1 MLSRG
6 AICVDYRELAA
17 EFFKDLHSLRKA
29 RPQKHIS
36 ESLRGEAFALQYIAF
51 HDGPVLPGEISGE
64 MGISS
69 ARIAA
74 ALNSLEKK
82 GLVTRRI
89 DPEDRRRILV
99 ELTEQGAAQ
108 AQEHTEEVL
117 NNITLMLSQL
127 DEHDAREYVRITAIL
142 AKKVRGCDR

>member
-1 MLSRG
+1 MD
-6 AICVDYRELAA
+6 VDYRELAT
-17 EFFKDLHSLRKA
+17 EFFRDLHSLRKA
-29 RPQKHIS
+29 RPQQHIS
-36 ESLRGEAFALQYIAF
+36 ESLRGEAFALQYIAH

-82 GLVTRRI
+82 GLVMRRI
-89 DPEDRRRILV
+89 DPDDRRRILV
-99 ELTEQGAAQ
+99 TLTQQGTEQARA
-108 AQEHTEEVL
+108 HTEELL
-117 NNITLMLSQL
+117 NNITQMLSVL

-142 AKKVRGCDR
+142 AKHMKGCDK

>member
-1 MLSRG
+1 M
-6 AICVDYRELAA
+6 DYRKLAV
-17 EFFKDLHSLRKA
+17 EFFKDLHSLKKA

-36 ESLRGEAFALQYIAF
+36 ESLRGEAFAMQYIAH
-51 HDGPVLPGEISGE
+51 HDGPVLPGEISNE
-64 MGISS
+64 MDISS

-99 ELTEQGAAQ
+99 ELTELGQEQ
-108 AQEHTEEVL
+108 AHKHTEEILDNITQMLSVL
-117 NNITLMLSQL
+117 N
-127 DEHDAREYVRITAIL
+127 EEDAREYVRITSIL
-142 AKKVRGCDR
+142 AKHMEGCGK

>member
-1 MLSRG
+1 M
-6 AICVDYRELAA
+6 DYRELAA

-99 ELTEQGAAQ
+99 ELTELGTAQ

-117 NNITLMLSQL
+117 SNITQMLSQL
-127 DEHDAREYVRITAIL
+127 SEHDAREYVRITAIL
-142 AKKVRGCDR
+142 AKQMKGCDR

>member
-1 MLSRG
+1 
-6 AICVDYRELAA
+6 VDYRELAA

-117 NNITLMLSQL
+117 NNITIMLSQL

-142 AKKVRGCDR
+142 AKSIKGCGK

>member
-1 MLSRG
+1 M
-6 AICVDYRELAA
+6 DYRELAA
-17 EFFKDLHSLRKA
+17 AFFKDLHSLKKA

-36 ESLRGEAFALQYIAF
+36 ESLRGETFALQYIAF

-89 DPEDRRRILV
+89 DPDDRRRILV
-99 ELTEQGAAQ
+99 ELTELGKEQ
-108 AQEHTEEVL
+108 ARKHTEEIL
-117 NNITLMLSQL
+117 DNITQMFSVLS
-127 DEHDAREYVRITAIL
+127 EKDAREYVRITAIL
-142 AKKVRGCDR
+142 AKNMKGCGK

>member
-1 MLSRG
+1 M
-6 AICVDYRELAA
+6 DYRELAA

-99 ELTEQGAAQ
+99 ELTELGKEQ
-108 AQEHTEEVL
+108 ARKHTEEIL
-117 NNITLMLSQL
+117 DNITQILSVL
-127 DEHDAREYVRITAIL
+127 SEEDAREYVRITSIL
-142 AKKVRGCDR
+142 AKHMKGCGE

>member
-1 MLSRG
+1 ME
-6 AICVDYRELAA
+6 YRELAV
-17 EFFKDLHSLRKA
+17 EFFKDLHSLKKV

-36 ESLRGEAFALQYIAF
+36 ESLRGEAFALQYIAY
-51 HDGPVLPGEISGE
+51 HNGPVLPGEISDE

-99 ELTEQGAAQ
+99 ELTELGQEQ
-108 AQEHTEEVL
+108 ARRHTEEIL
-117 NNITLMLSQL
+117 NNITQMLSALSEQ
-127 DEHDAREYVRITAIL
+127 DARDYVRITAIL
-142 AKKVRGCDR
+142 ARNMKDCGK